1 MNKTTDR
8 YEARRGLNAG
18 QRGVTLVEV
27 MIVVVIAGI
36 LAAVALPG
44 YRQYTIRA
52 QRTEAKTALLQLAT
66 NQARFYLQNNTYSNN
81 LAALGFPGGTSNQG
95 VYTLAV
101 PLANAVTFQ
110 ATAVPTPGGGV
121 NGVDMSTDGEC
132 ALFSIN
138 SQGVR
143 AANPDPTN
151 RCW

>member
-1 MNKTTDR
+1 MKTTNR
-8 YEARRGLNAG
+8 PETRPGGLDDG
-18 QRGVTLVEV
+18 QKGVTLVELMV
-27 MIVVVIAGI
+27 VVVIVGI
-36 LAAVALPG
+36 LAAIAVPS

-52 QRTEAKTALLQLAT
+52 QRTEAKTALLQVAT
-66 NQARFYLQNNTYSNN
+66 NQARFYLQNNTYTNN
-81 LAALGFPGGTSNQG
+81 LAALGFPGGTSDQG

-110 ATAVPTPGGGV
+110 VTAVPTPGGGV
-121 NGVDMSTDGEC
+121 NGVDMTSDGDC

-151 RCW
+151 GCW